1 MSENL
6 VKKLK
11 QHIEFPQLFQVVLNE
26 DVTQKIYDEF
36 NVSLSDRT
44 LSNLN
49 HQLVTVLGVKSHED
63 DYYGLIQFQRRII
76 GWTRLEH
83 SYYVLPK
90 RLESVKINHESFS
103 TPEFNKRMGINSDLH
118 LAFKDKLLTS
128 KGYVYDGEQ
137 QLEML
142 FTKGKLRGFV
152 YPEDL
157 HRSLSLDTQ
166 LTIEED
172 VPLFKDSNF
181 IIDVNKRHADPI
193 YYAQFVFPTLDLLK
207 VRKGRLQYW
216 LKLSDTDVDIPKVD
230 NNENDYDEHVK
241 EVLRLER
248 NKTKPIIES
257 LLKAQIDYERQI
269 KNYEV
274 QIDRLQRIEKNYRNL
289 KASKLGRIQVKLW
302 EILRGRRK
310 K

>member
-181 IIDVNKRHADPI
+181 IIDVNKRHADSI
-193 YYAQFVFPTLDLLK
+193 YYAQLVFPTLDLLK